1 MLLPDGLALS
11 TFNYD
16 APHFQENV
24 LLRHILPADREALE
38 LGRLALRDGRL
49 EVAVRHL
56 REALL
61 LDGRMESARQLLADL
76 GEGSRIVKRSR
87 GRRAAMRGLLGR
99 VRKGR

>member
-1 MLLPDGLALS
+1 MVERSASRAASLQAELLEVVDEPRRARI
-11 TFNYD
+11 
-16 APHFQENV
+16 H
-24 LLRHILPADREALE
+24 LE